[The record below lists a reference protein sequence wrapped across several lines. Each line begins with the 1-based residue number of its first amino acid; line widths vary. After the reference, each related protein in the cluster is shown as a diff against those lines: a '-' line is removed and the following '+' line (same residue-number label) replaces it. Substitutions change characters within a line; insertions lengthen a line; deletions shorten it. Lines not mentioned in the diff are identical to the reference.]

1 MCFLVCFFIDSFTP
15 TVFVPCNIYN
25 ILWILITQLPAI
37 WTVCLGKGDEGVE
50 LVALVEQVELVVRWC
65 NSNSH
70 LLLLVVLYDA
80 AVVVAVVVVVG
91 VGVDRV
97 SSWQS

>member
-1 MCFLVCFFIDSFTP
+1 M
-15 TVFVPCNIYN
+15 
-25 ILWILITQLPAI
+25 
-37 WTVCLGKGDEGVE
+37 GKGGEGVE
-50 LVALVEQVELVVRWC
+50 LVALVELVVRWC

-80 AVVVAVVVVVG
+80 AVVVVVG

>member
-1 MCFLVCFFIDSFTP
+1 M
-15 TVFVPCNIYN
+15 
-25 ILWILITQLPAI
+25 
-37 WTVCLGKGDEGVE
+37 GKGDEGVE
-50 LVALVEQVELVVRWC
+50 LVALVELVVRWC

>member
-1 MCFLVCFFIDSFTP
+1 M
-15 TVFVPCNIYN
+15 
-25 ILWILITQLPAI
+25 LPAI

-50 LVALVEQVELVVRWC
+50 LVALVELVVRWC

-80 AVVVAVVVVVG
+80 AVVAVAVAVVVVG

>member
-1 MCFLVCFFIDSFTP
+1 M
-15 TVFVPCNIYN
+15 
-25 ILWILITQLPAI
+25 
-37 WTVCLGKGDEGVE
+37 GKGDEGVE

-80 AVVVAVVVVVG
+80 AVVAVAVAVVVVG

>member
-1 MCFLVCFFIDSFTP
+1 MCFFIDSFTP

-50 LVALVEQVELVVRWC
+50 LVALVELVVRWC

-80 AVVVAVVVVVG
+80 AAVAVVVVG

>member
-1 MCFLVCFFIDSFTP
+1 M
-15 TVFVPCNIYN
+15 
-25 ILWILITQLPAI
+25 
-37 WTVCLGKGDEGVE
+37 GKGDEGVE
-50 LVALVEQVELVVRWC
+50 LVALVELVVRWC

-70 LLLLVVLYDA
+70 LLLQVVLYDA

>member
-1 MCFLVCFFIDSFTP
+1 M
-15 TVFVPCNIYN
+15 
-25 ILWILITQLPAI
+25 
-37 WTVCLGKGDEGVE
+37 GKGDEGVE
-50 LVALVEQVELVVRWC
+50 LVAQIELVELVVRWC

-80 AVVVAVVVVVG
+80 AAVAVVVVG